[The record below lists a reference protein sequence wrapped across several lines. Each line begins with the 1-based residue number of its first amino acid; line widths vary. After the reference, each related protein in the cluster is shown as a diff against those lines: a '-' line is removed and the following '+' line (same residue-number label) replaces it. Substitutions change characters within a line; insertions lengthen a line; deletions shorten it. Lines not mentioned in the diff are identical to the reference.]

1 MSHPIQVVFIVG
13 LVVVVV
19 VVVVF
24 VFVVVTVDIV
34 VAVVVVVGP
43 TNLTL
48 NFGQNRVR
56 NH

>member
-13 LVVVVV
+13 LVVV

-34 VAVVVVVGP
+34 VAVVVVIISGP
-43 TNLTL
+43 KNLTL
-48 NFGQNRVR
+48 NHGQD
-56 NH
+56 